1 VLHNPGSE
9 SPELLALD
17 ARVASLAGNA
27 CRCKEEFMQRYIA
40 KRVLQS
46 LLSIWVMSLIIFG
59 LARFS
64 GNPLDMM
71 LPLEAGPE
79 EYERVSKHWGLDQP
93 LHTQYYI
100 FLSKAVRG
108 DFGNSWKW
116 HGESAM
122 GLVAQ
127 RLPATLQLAGLAL
140 GVSLVI
146 ALPIGV
152 LAAVMKGSGWDTAA
166 KIIALLGQS
175 LPAFWL
181 GIVLMWIFAVHLG
194 WFPASGRGGI
204 EYMVLPAIT
213 LGWFQV
219 AAIMRLVR
227 SSMLDV
233 LDSEFVKLTRIKGLA
248 EWKVVWKH
256 CLRNAA
262 IAPLTYFAI
271 IVGLLVTG
279 SVVTESVFSWP
290 GTGLL
295 VVDAVRARDFQV
307 VQAAVIVFAG
317 IFILTNLL
325 VDILYAYLDPR
336 IRYQ

>member
-1 VLHNPGSE
+1 
-9 SPELLALD
+9 
-17 ARVASLAGNA
+17 
-27 CRCKEEFMQRYIA
+27 MQRYIA
-40 KRVLQS
+40 RRVLQS
-46 LLSIWVMSLIIFG
+46 LLSIWVMSVIVFG

-93 LHTQYYI
+93 LHTQYFI

-152 LAAVMKGSGWDTAA
+152 LAAVMKGTGWDTAA

-248 EWKVVWKH
+248 EWKVIWKH

-317 IFILTNLL
+317 IFILTNLM

>member
-1 VLHNPGSE
+1 
-9 SPELLALD
+9 
-17 ARVASLAGNA
+17 
-27 CRCKEEFMQRYIA
+27 MQRYIA
-40 KRVLQS
+40 RRALQS
-46 LLSIWVMSLIIFG
+46 LLAIWVMSLVVFS
-59 LARFS
+59 LARIS
-64 GNPLDMM
+64 GNPLDVM

-93 LHTQYYI
+93 LYTQYVI
-100 FLSKAVRG
+100 FLGKALRG

-116 HGESAM
+116 QGHTAM
-122 GLVAQ
+122 GLVWQ
-127 RLPATLQLAGLAL
+127 RLPATLQLAGFAL
-140 GVSLVI
+140 LISVVI

-152 LAAVMKGSGWDTAA
+152 MAAVMKGTPWDSLA
-166 KIIALLGQS
+166 KVIALLGQS
-175 LPAFWL
+175 LPGFWL

-194 WFPASGRGGI
+194 WFPTSGRGGI
-204 EYMVLPAIT
+204 QYMILPAIT

-219 AAIMRLVR
+219 AALMRLVR
-227 SSMLDV
+227 SSMLEV

-248 EWKVVWKH
+248 EWKVIWKH

-262 IAPLTYFAI
+262 IAPLTFFAI
-271 IVGLLVTG
+271 IAGVLMTG

-307 VQAAVIVFAG
+307 VQAVVIVFAG

>member
-1 VLHNPGSE
+1 
-9 SPELLALD
+9 
-17 ARVASLAGNA
+17 
-27 CRCKEEFMQRYIA
+27 MQRYIA
-40 KRVLQS
+40 KRALHS
-46 LLSIWVMSLIIFG
+46 LLAIWVMSLVVFT
-59 LARFS
+59 LARIT

-71 LPLEAGPE
+71 LPMEATQE
-79 EYERVSKHWGLDQP
+79 DYERVSRYWGLDKSLP
-93 LHTQYYI
+93 TQYVI
-100 FLSKAVRG
+100 FLGKALQG
-108 DFGNSWKW
+108 DFGTSWKW
-116 HGESAM
+116 PGYSAM
-122 GLVAQ
+122 ALVRE
-127 RLPATLQLAGLAL
+127 RLPATLQLAGFAL
-140 GVSLVI
+140 GISVLI

-152 LAAVMKGSGWDTAA
+152 LSAVMKGTAWDSAA

-181 GIVLMWIFAVHLG
+181 GIVLMWIFAVTLG
-194 WFPASGRGGI
+194 WLPTSGRGGI
-204 EYMVLPAIT
+204 EHMILPAIT

-227 SSMLDV
+227 SSMLEV
-233 LDSEFVKLTRIKGLA
+233 LDSEFVKLTRIKGLS

-262 IAPLTYFAI
+262 IAPLTFFAI
-271 IVGLLVTG
+271 IAGVLMTG
-279 SVVTESVFSWP
+279 AVVTESVFSWP

-307 VQAAVIVFAG
+307 VQAVVIVFAG

>member
-1 VLHNPGSE
+1 
-9 SPELLALD
+9 
-17 ARVASLAGNA
+17 
-27 CRCKEEFMQRYIA
+27 
-40 KRVLQS
+40 
-46 LLSIWVMSLIIFG
+46 
-59 LARFS
+59 
-64 GNPLDMM
+64 M
-71 LPLEAGPE
+71 LPLEATPE
-79 EYERVSKHWGLDQP
+79 DYERVSRHWGLDQP
-93 LHTQYYI
+93 LATQYFI
-100 FLSKAVRG
+100 FLRKALGG
-108 DFGNSWKW
+108 DFGTSWKW
-116 HGESAM
+116 HGHSAM
-122 GLVAQ
+122 GLVWQ
-127 RLPATLQLAGLAL
+127 RLPATLQLAGFAL
-140 GVSLVI
+140 LISVVI

-152 LAAVMKGSGWDTAA
+152 LSAVMKGTVWDSAA

-194 WFPASGRGGI
+194 WFPTSGKGGLQHMI
-204 EYMVLPAIT
+204 LPAIT

-219 AAIMRLVR
+219 AALMRLVR
-227 SSMLDV
+227 SSMLEV

-262 IAPLTYFAI
+262 IAPLTFFAI
-271 IVGLLVTG
+271 IAGVLMTG
-279 SVVTESVFSWP
+279 AVVTESVFSWP

-307 VQAAVIVFAG
+307 VQAVVIVFAG
-317 IFILTNLL
+317 IFILTNLM

>member
-1 VLHNPGSE
+1 V
-9 SPELLALD
+9 
-17 ARVASLAGNA
+17 
-27 CRCKEEFMQRYIA
+27 QRYIA
-40 KRVLQS
+40 RRTLQS
-46 LLSIWVMSLIIFG
+46 LLAIWVMSLVVFS
-59 LARFS
+59 LARIT
-64 GNPLDMM
+64 GNPLDVM

-79 EYERVSKHWGLDQP
+79 EYKRVSEHWGLDKP
-93 LHTQYYI
+93 LYVQYGI
-100 FLSKAVRG
+100 FLVKALQG
-108 DFGNSWKW
+108 DFGHSWKW
-116 HGESAM
+116 HGYTAM
-122 GLVAQ
+122 ELVGQ
-127 RLPATLQLAGLAL
+127 RLPATLELAGFAL
-140 GVSLVI
+140 LISILI

-152 LAAVMKGSGWDTAA
+152 GAAVMKGSGWDSFA
-166 KIIALLGQS
+166 KIVALLGQS
-175 LPAFWL
+175 LPGFWL

-194 WFPASGRGGI
+194 WFPTSGRGGLQ
-204 EYMVLPAIT
+204 YMILPAIT

-219 AAIMRLVR
+219 AVIMRLVR

-248 EWKVVWKH
+248 EWKVIWKH

-262 IAPLTYFAI
+262 IAPLTVFGI
-271 IVGLLVTG
+271 IAGVLLTG

-307 VQAAVIVFAG
+307 VQAVVIVFAG

>member
-1 VLHNPGSE
+1 
-9 SPELLALD
+9 
-17 ARVASLAGNA
+17 
-27 CRCKEEFMQRYIA
+27 MQRYIA
-40 KRVLQS
+40 RRFLQS
-46 LLSIWVMSLIIFG
+46 LLALWVMSLIVFS
-59 LARFS
+59 LARVT
-64 GNPLDMM
+64 GNPLDVM

-79 EYERVSKHWGLDQP
+79 EYERVSKHWGLDKP
-93 LHTQYYI
+93 LYVQYVV
-100 FLSKAVRG
+100 FLTKALQG

-116 HGESAM
+116 HGYTAM
-122 GLVAQ
+122 GLVGQ
-127 RLPATLQLAGLAL
+127 RLPATLQLAGFAL
-140 GVSLVI
+140 FISIAI

-152 LAAVMKGSGWDTAA
+152 LAAVMKGTVWDSAA

-175 LPAFWL
+175 LPGFWL

-194 WFPASGRGGI
+194 WFPTSGRGGI
-204 EYMVLPAIT
+204 QYMILPAIT

-219 AAIMRLVR
+219 AAVMRLVR

-233 LDSEFVKLTRIKGLA
+233 LDSEFVKLTRIKGLS

-271 IVGLLVTG
+271 IAGVLMTG

-307 VQAAVIVFAG
+307 VQAVVIVFAG
-317 IFILTNLL
+317 IFIFTNLL
-325 VDILYAYLDPR
+325 VDVLYAYLDPR

>member
-1 VLHNPGSE
+1 MQEGV
-9 SPELLALD
+9 
-17 ARVASLAGNA
+17 
-27 CRCKEEFMQRYIA
+27 MQRYIA
-40 KRVLQS
+40 RRALHS
-46 LLSIWVMSLIIFG
+46 LLAILAMSLVVFS
-59 LARFS
+59 LARIT
-64 GNPLDMM
+64 GNPLDVM

-79 EYERVSKHWGLDQP
+79 EFERVSKYWGLDKP
-93 LHTQYYI
+93 LHTQYFI
-100 FLSKAVRG
+100 FLAKALQG

-116 HGESAM
+116 HGHTAM

-127 RLPATLQLAGLAL
+127 RLPATLQLAGFALAISVL
-140 GVSLVI
+140 I
-146 ALPIGV
+146 ALPVGV
-152 LAAVMKGSGWDTAA
+152 LAAVMKGTVWDSGA

-194 WFPASGRGGI
+194 WFPTSGRGGI
-204 EYMVLPAIT
+204 QHMILPAIT

-219 AAIMRLVR
+219 AALMRLVR
-227 SSMLDV
+227 SSMLEV
-233 LDSEFVKLTRIKGLA
+233 LDSEFVKLSRIKGLA

-262 IAPLTYFAI
+262 IAPLTFFAI
-271 IVGLLVTG
+271 IAGVLMTG
-279 SVVTESVFSWP
+279 AVVTESVFSWP

-307 VQAAVIVFAG
+307 VQAVVIVFAG

>member
-1 VLHNPGSE
+1 VH
-9 SPELLALD
+9 
-17 ARVASLAGNA
+17 AGA
-27 CRCKEEFMQRYIA
+27 EGVVQRYIA
-40 KRVLQS
+40 RRAFQS
-46 LLSIWVMSLIIFG
+46 LLAIWVISLVVFS
-59 LARFS
+59 LARIT
-64 GNPLDMM
+64 GNPLDVM

-79 EYERVSKHWGLDQP
+79 EYERVSKHWGLDKP
-93 LHTQYYI
+93 IYVQYGI
-100 FLSKAVRG
+100 FLLKALHG
-108 DFGNSWKW
+108 DFGQSWKW
-116 HGESAM
+116 HGYTAM
-122 GLVAQ
+122 GLVWQ
-127 RLPATLQLAGLAL
+127 RLPATLELAGFAL
-140 GVSLVI
+140 LISILI

-152 LAAVMKGSGWDTAA
+152 GSAVLKGSAWDSLA

-175 LPAFWL
+175 LPGFWL
-181 GIVLMWIFAVHLG
+181 GIVLMWIFAVNLG
-194 WFPASGRGGI
+194 WFPTSGKGGI
-204 EYMVLPAIT
+204 QYMILPAIT

-227 SSMLDV
+227 SSMLEV

-262 IAPLTYFAI
+262 IAPLTFFAI
-271 IVGLLVTG
+271 IAGVLMTG
-279 SVVTESVFSWP
+279 AVVTESVFSWP

-307 VQAAVIVFAG
+307 VQAVVIVFAG

-336 IRYQ
+336 IRYR

>member
-1 VLHNPGSE
+1 
-9 SPELLALD
+9 
-17 ARVASLAGNA
+17 
-27 CRCKEEFMQRYIA
+27 MQRYIA
-40 KRVLQS
+40 RRVFHSVLA
-46 LLSIWVMSLIIFG
+46 IVAMSLIVFS
-59 LARFS
+59 LARIS
-64 GNPLDMM
+64 GNPLDVM

-79 EYERVSKHWGLDQP
+79 DYARVSRHWGLDQP
-93 LHTQYYI
+93 LHTQYFI
-100 FLSKAVRG
+100 FMSKAVRG

-116 HGESAM
+116 HGHSAM
-122 GLVAQ
+122 GLVWQ
-127 RLPATLQLAGLAL
+127 RLPATLQLAGFAL
-140 GVSLVI
+140 LISVLI
-146 ALPIGV
+146 ALPVGV
-152 LAAVMKGSGWDTAA
+152 LAAVMKGTVWDTGA

-194 WFPASGRGGI
+194 WFPTSGKGGLQHMI
-204 EYMVLPAIT
+204 LPAIT

-219 AAIMRLVR
+219 AALMRLVR
-227 SSMLDV
+227 SSMLEV
-233 LDSEFVKLTRIKGLA
+233 LDSEFVKLTRIKGLS

-262 IAPLTYFAI
+262 IAPLTFFAI
-271 IVGLLVTG
+271 IAGVLMTG
-279 SVVTESVFSWP
+279 AVVTESVFSWP

-307 VQAAVIVFAG
+307 VQAVVIVFAG

-336 IRYQ
+336 IRYR

>member
-1 VLHNPGSE
+1 LVGRERVGPASSLNAEGS
-9 SPELLALD
+9 
-17 ARVASLAGNA
+17 
-27 CRCKEEFMQRYIA
+27 MQRYIA
-40 KRVLQS
+40 RRVLHS
-46 LLSIWVMSLIIFG
+46 LLAILAMSLIVFS
-59 LARFS
+59 LARIT
-64 GNPLDMM
+64 GNPLDVM

-79 EYERVSKHWGLDQP
+79 DYERVSRHWGLDQP
-93 LHTQYYI
+93 LATQYFI
-100 FLSKAVRG
+100 FLRKAVQG

-116 HGESAM
+116 HGHSAM
-122 GLVAQ
+122 GLVWQ
-127 RLPATLQLAGLAL
+127 RLPATLQLAGFAL
-140 GVSLVI
+140 LISVLI

-152 LAAVMKGSGWDTAA
+152 LAAVMKGTVWDSAA
-166 KIIALLGQS
+166 KVIALLGQS

-194 WFPASGRGGI
+194 WFPTSGKGGLQHL
-204 EYMVLPAIT
+204 VLPAIT

-219 AAIMRLVR
+219 AALMRLVR
-227 SSMLDV
+227 SSMLEV
-233 LDSEFVKLTRIKGLA
+233 LDSEFVKLTRIKGLP

-262 IAPLTYFAI
+262 IAPLTFFAI
-271 IVGLLVTG
+271 IAGVLMTG
-279 SVVTESVFSWP
+279 AVVTESVFSWP

-307 VQAAVIVFAG
+307 VQAVVIVFAG

>member
-1 VLHNPGSE
+1 
-9 SPELLALD
+9 
-17 ARVASLAGNA
+17 
-27 CRCKEEFMQRYIA
+27 MQRFIA
-40 KRVLQS
+40 KRFLHSVAAL
-46 LLSIWVMSLIIFG
+46 WVMSLIVFS
-59 LARFS
+59 LARVT
-64 GNPLDMM
+64 GNPLDVM

-79 EYERVSKHWGLDQP
+79 DYERVAKHWGLDQP
-93 LHTQYYI
+93 LYVQYAI
-100 FLSKAVRG
+100 FLSKAVQG
-108 DFGNSWKW
+108 DFGSSWKW
-116 HGESAM
+116 HGYSAM
-122 GLVAQ
+122 GLVWQ
-127 RLPATLQLAGLAL
+127 RLPATLQLAGFAL
-140 GVSLVI
+140 FISILI

-152 LAAVMKGSGWDTAA
+152 LSAVMKGTPWDSGA

-175 LPAFWL
+175 LPGFWL
-181 GIVLMWIFAVHLG
+181 GIVLMWVFAVHLG
-194 WFPASGRGGI
+194 WFPTSGRGGI
-204 EYMVLPAIT
+204 QYMILPAIT

-227 SSMLDV
+227 SSMLEV

-262 IAPLTYFAI
+262 IAPLTFFAI
-271 IVGLLVTG
+271 IAGVLMTG

-307 VQAAVIVFAG
+307 VQAVVIVFSG
-317 IFILTNLL
+317 IFIMTNLL

>member
-1 VLHNPGSE
+1 
-9 SPELLALD
+9 
-17 ARVASLAGNA
+17 
-27 CRCKEEFMQRYIA
+27 MQRYIA
-40 KRVLQS
+40 RRVLQS
-46 LLSIWVMSLIIFG
+46 LLSIWVMSLIVFG

-152 LAAVMKGSGWDTAA
+152 LSAVMKGSGWDTAA

-248 EWKVVWKH
+248 EWKVIWKH

-307 VQAAVIVFAG
+307 VQAAVIIFAG